1 MIKKIQIE
9 LVLIIL
15 IIINISLSNR
25 LDLAI
30 YNYFYNLNYGF
41 ETFSLKNFFIGI
53 TELGDSFWYFLVFL
67 LVFLITFVGKATKI
81 LSSESYLRI
90 RNFTIFGF
98 FYLLLVGFVTQIL
111 KHVIG
116 RPRPN
121 HTNFEEGVVF
131 NFFSTDSSFHSFP
144 SGHSS
149 TIISVAILLGLLIP
163 NLRKFFII
171 FSIIVA
177 ISRVV
182 VGAHYLTDIIA
193 GGLVAIILYKI
204 LKAFIK
210 KRYPIFFNKRFQ
222 INNNSLLLRTNI
234 VFITIGIFLTA
245 GSALDIFVSG
255 FFYKGAD
262 QFFLQSYDAL
272 SFVFREFLLPLLAL
286 YIFIMPIISI
296 FVPINQIYF
305 GHRFRLKEIVFIW
318 VSGAITLILVVNIFL
333 KNMWGRAR
341 PNEIQQFGGNDLFTP
356 WFSFGDSCFSNCSF
370 VSGDASVGFA
380 SIVFYFI
387 TKNNFFIYMSIF
399 FGLSLGFIRIIAGG
413 HFLSDIIFA
422 QIVVTAMM
430 FIFFII
436 YKRVLND

>member
-41 ETFSLKNFFIGI
+41 ETFSLKNFFIGV
-53 TELGDSFWYFLVFL
+53 TELGDSFWYFLVFV
-67 LVFLITFVGKATKI
+67 LVFLISFVGKTTKT

-98 FYLLLVGFVTQIL
+98 FYLLLVGCVTQIL

-121 HTNFEEGVVF
+121 HTNFEESVVF

-149 TIISVAILLGLLIP
+149 TIVSVAIILGLLIP

-210 KRYPIFFNKRFQ
+210 KRYPVLFNKRLQ
-222 INNNSLLLRTNI
+222 INNSSLLLRINI

-255 FFYKGAD
+255 FFYKGGD

-272 SFVFREFLLPLLAL
+272 SFIFREFLLPLLAL
-286 YIFIMPIISI
+286 YVFIMPIISI
-296 FVPINQIYF
+296 FVPIKKIYF

-318 VSGAITLILVVNIFL
+318 L
-333 KNMWGRAR
+333 
-341 PNEIQQFGGNDLFTP
+341 
-356 WFSFGDSCFSNCSF
+356 
-370 VSGDASVGFA
+370 
-380 SIVFYFI
+380 
-387 TKNNFFIYMSIF
+387 
-399 FGLSLGFIRIIAGG
+399 
-413 HFLSDIIFA
+413 
-422 QIVVTAMM
+422 
-430 FIFFII
+430 
-436 YKRVLND
+436 